1 VIAVYQRVPADGT
14 FARRLILNHLPVF
27 DHHAILETQAIDRD
41 PVHGLA
47 EASEASP
54 LFYAP
59 KDVLKNVIVKKHF
72 T

>member
-1 VIAVYQRVPADGT
+1 VIVVYQRVPTDGT
-14 FARRLILNHLPVF
+14 FARRLMLNHLPVF

-41 PVHGLA
+41 LVHRLA
-47 EASEASP
+47 EASEASL

-59 KDVLKNVIVKKHF
+59 KAVLKNVIDKKYF